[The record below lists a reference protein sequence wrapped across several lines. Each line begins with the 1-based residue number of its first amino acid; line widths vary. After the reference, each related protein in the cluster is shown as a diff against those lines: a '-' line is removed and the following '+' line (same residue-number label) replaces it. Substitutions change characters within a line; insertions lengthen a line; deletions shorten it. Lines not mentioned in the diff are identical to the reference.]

1 MNTTHTNAALALTL
15 AAASVAH
22 AGVTAINTSPT
33 TGRSLA
39 SIMNELYTG
48 SNAEPSGNIGVQD
61 IGVQLDFGNSVYA
74 NRIQDTDSLGGIG
87 SALPFDLGNG
97 SGRTDQNWLAGNGTI
112 EVIGRY
118 STSVQSLSL
127 EFTSAGTSTGL
138 PISFAGNST
147 LTTDDPDSIEI
158 SAGSFRWI
166 RSNGID
172 PDLSSEASLNANAA
186 DRMVAFEIDS
196 SNPDARSF
204 IIAFETGDD
213 NAFNDL
219 VVEFVITLIPL
230 PTGAAMGMA
239 GMGLLAIR
247 RRGAR

>member
-48 SNAEPSGNIGVQD
+48 SNAEPSGLID
-61 IGVQLDFGNSVYA
+61 VQLDFGNSVYA

-147 LTTDDPDSIEI
+147 LTTDVLNSIEI

-204 IIAFETGDD
+204 IIAFETDGD

-247 RRGAR
+247 RRGVR

>member
-15 AAASVAH
+15 AAASVAS
-22 AGVTAINTSPT
+22 AGFTPVSPLVPDASNYQGSLLSIIDAMYGNTINPDPERLL
-33 TGRSLA
+33 TGDVDL
-39 SIMNELYTG
+39 G
-48 SNAEPSGNIGVQD
+48 GGV
-61 IGVQLDFGNSVYA
+61 FA
-74 NRIQDTDSLGGIG
+74 RRIQDNDFGGVG
-87 SALPFDLGNG
+87 LPLPFDLGNG

-138 PISFAGNST
+138 PISFEGNST
-147 LTTDDPDSIEI
+147 LTTDVLNSIEI

-204 IIAFETGDD
+204 IIAFETGYD

-247 RRGAR
+247 RRSAR

>member
-39 SIMNELYTG
+39 SIMNELITG
-48 SNAEPSGNIGVQD
+48 SNAEPSGP

-127 EFTSAGTSTGL
+127 QFTSAGTSTGL
-138 PISFAGNST
+138 PISFAGDST
-147 LTTDDPDSIEI
+147 LITDPPIDDIEI

-204 IIAFETGDD
+204 IIAFETDGD

-247 RRGAR
+247 RRGVR

>member
-48 SNAEPSGNIGVQD
+48 SNAEPSGP

-97 SGRTDQNWLAGNGTI
+97 SGRTDQNWLAGNGSI
-112 EVIGRY
+112 EVLGRY
-118 STSVQSLSL
+118 SSSVQSLSL
-127 EFTSAGTSTGL
+127 QFTSAGTSTGL
-138 PISFAGNST
+138 PISFAGDST
-147 LTTDDPDSIEI
+147 LNTDDTNSIEI
-158 SAGSFRWI
+158 SADSFRWI

-247 RRGAR
+247 RRGVR

>member
-39 SIMNELYTG
+39 SIMNELITG
-48 SNAEPSGNIGVQD
+48 SNAEPSGP

-127 EFTSAGTSTGL
+127 QFTSAGTSTGL
-138 PISFAGNST
+138 PISFEDNST
-147 LTTDDPDSIEI
+147 LITDPPIDDIEI

-204 IIAFETGDD
+204 IIAFETDGD

-247 RRGAR
+247 RRGVR

>member
-39 SIMNELYTG
+39 SIMNELYTF
-48 SNAEPSGNIGVQD
+48 SNAEPSGN

-127 EFTSAGTSTGL
+127 EFTSTGTSTGL
-138 PISFAGNST
+138 PISFAGDST
-147 LTTDDPDSIEI
+147 LTTDVLNSIEI

-172 PDLSSEASLNANAA
+172 PDLSSEASRNANAA

-196 SNPDARSF
+196 SNTDARSF

-247 RRGAR
+247 RRSAR

>member
-1 MNTTHTNAALALTL
+1 MNTTHTNAAFALTL

-39 SIMNELYTG
+39 SIMNELITG
-48 SNAEPSGNIGVQD
+48 SNAEPSGP

-87 SALPFDLGNG
+87 SALPFDLGN
-97 SGRTDQNWLAGNGTI
+97 
-112 EVIGRY
+112 

-127 EFTSAGTSTGL
+127 QFTSAGTSTGL
-138 PISFAGNST
+138 PISFEGNST
-147 LTTDDPDSIEI
+147 LITDPPIDDIEI

-204 IIAFETGDD
+204 IIAFETDGD

-247 RRGAR
+247 RRSAR

>member
-39 SIMNELYTG
+39 SIMNELITG
-48 SNAEPSGNIGVQD
+48 SNAEPSGP

-127 EFTSAGTSTGL
+127 QFTSAGTSTGL
-138 PISFAGNST
+138 PISFEGNST
-147 LTTDDPDSIEI
+147 LITDPPIDDIEI

-204 IIAFETGDD
+204 IIAFETDGD

-247 RRGAR
+247 RRAAR